1 MEQEVPAVTGKGA
14 RTPRSRG
21 PGLLLA
27 TSLAILGI
35 CLVAPAIAQAGAS
48 RFMVEYCDSALPGGN
63 PPALYWHNGNNAA
76 YGTIQT
82 CAEPG
87 GIIGIVETNYVT
99 TTPAWIETGIAA
111 TPGGFLESLIIS
123 AFATN
128 LQPGNEGSHIC
139 AEYPCGENWPLDN
152 GGDAPRFI
160 HVASER
166 SLGGSGVGVN
176 IVMTCSN
183 SPCNPGGTIAAH
195 YLVGTEVDLEP
206 PKVVKAEG
214 SLLAGGVLRGH
225 QTVGGEATDVG
236 GGLSRIE
243 VLVNGLA
250 AAPATPGACSLVSV
264 ANRSYTGVVAT
275 SPTPCPARLPG
286 SWIVDT
292 SAPPF
297 HEGANTVQ
305 VCASDLA
312 TIGSPNTTCSPPQT
326 VSVNNTCTESAVT
339 GGQNL
344 SANFAKTNSET
355 VTVGFGQ
362 GAEVRGQLADGAG
375 DPVSGATICVEA
387 QTEGVP
393 GEPAP
398 IATTTTDASGQF
410 SYELPPGPDRRVLI
424 GYRHDAFQVG
434 HTIDYAAHSLP
445 TVQLRPG
452 RIHEGDRIKI
462 TGMLPGPAAAGRV
475 VVLQA
480 SALHGH
486 RWLTFRKAT
495 TGPRGGFRAAYRFGA
510 TTHTLTYKIR
520 AVVPLQNGYPYA
532 AGRSKPGRVK
542 VEAHGR
548 HPLGDH

>member
-1 MEQEVPAVTGKGA
+1 MG
-14 RTPRSRG
+14 
-21 PGLLLA
+21 
-27 TSLAILGI
+27 LAILGI
-35 CLVAPAIAQAGAS
+35 CLAAPAIAKAGAA

-63 PPALYWHNGNNAA
+63 PLELGWHNANNAA
-76 YGTIQT
+76 YTPFQT
-82 CAEPG
+82 CASPDG
-87 GIIGIVETNYVT
+87 SFGITETGQVT
-99 TTPAWIETGIAA
+99 TTPAWIETAIRE
-111 TPGGFLESLIIS
+111 TPGGFVESLIIS
-123 AFATN
+123 SFASN
-128 LQPGNEGSHIC
+128 LQPGNEQSHIC
-139 AEYPCGENWPLDN
+139 AEYPCGEIWPLNN

-160 HVASER
+160 RVSSER
-166 SLGGSGVGVN
+166 SWFNGNGASVN
-176 IVMTCSN
+176 IVMTCAA

-195 YLVGTEVDLEP
+195 YLVATEVDLEP
-206 PKVVKAEG
+206 PKILKAEG

-225 QTVGGEATDVG
+225 QTIAGEATDVG

-250 AAPATPGACSLVSV
+250 AAPATAGACAVASV

-297 HEGANTVQ
+297 HEGENTVQ

-312 TIGSPNTTCSPPQT
+312 TVGSPNTTCTPPQT
-326 VSVNNTCTESAVT
+326 VTVNNTCTESAVS
-339 GGQNL
+339 GGQDL

-362 GAEVRGQLADGAG
+362 GAEVKGQLANNAG
-375 DPVSGATICVEA
+375 DPISGATICVEA

-398 IATTTTDASGQF
+398 VATATTDASGQF
-410 SYELPPGPDRRVLI
+410 AYELPPGPNRRVLI

-434 HTIDYAAHSLP
+434 HTINYAAHSQP

-452 RIHEGDRIKI
+452 RVHEGDHVKI
-462 TGMLPGPAAAGRV
+462 TGVLPEPAAAGRV

-480 SALHGH
+480 SALHGR

-495 TGPRGGFRAAYRFGA
+495 TGPRGGFRANYRFGS

-520 AVVPLQNGYPYA
+520 AVAPLQNGYPYA
-532 AGRSKPGRVK
+532 AGRSKPARVK
-542 VEAHGR
+542 VEAVAR
-548 HPLGDH
+548 HSSHKRAPKS